1 MGYLHFL
8 DLREE
13 QKQREENEFDLREF
27 HKRILEITD
36 KGFNLFVEYRQL
48 LQKFM
53 ADCYVANQKSIEY
66 LNKKRLFLINH

>member
-27 HKRILEITD
+27 HKRILKIGPCQFPILE
-36 KGFNLFVEYRQL
+36 K
-48 LQKFM
+48 
-53 ADCYVANQKSIEY
+53 Y
-66 LNKKRLFLINH
+66 L